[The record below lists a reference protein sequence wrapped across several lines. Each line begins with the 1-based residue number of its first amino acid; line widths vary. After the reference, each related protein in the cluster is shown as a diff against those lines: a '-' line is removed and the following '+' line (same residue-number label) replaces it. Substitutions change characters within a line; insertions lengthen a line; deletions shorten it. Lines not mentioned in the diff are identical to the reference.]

1 MTNETVQIN
10 EFSEVV
16 TGEVSEDV
24 LADTETLT
32 TYDMREPDAFTT
44 ESTEEVWQS
53 IQIKIVDFFGN
64 AASYT
69 TAFFKTN
76 RRTLITL
83 GWIFLAFLGAKI
95 LFTALDTI
103 DDIPLVTPL
112 LKLVGLVSVTR
123 FVWRYLIRERNRQE
137 LAEALNR
144 AKAEVLGS

>member
-1 MTNETVQIN
+1 MTNEIAQIN

-16 TGEVSEDV
+16 TGEALEDV
-24 LADTETLT
+24 LADTGTLT
-32 TYDMREPDAFTT
+32 TYDMPEPDAFTT

-53 IQIKIVDFFGN
+53 IQIKTADFFGN

-69 TAFFKTN
+69 AALFKNN
-76 RRTLITL
+76 RQTLITL
-83 GWIFLAFLGAKI
+83 GWIFLVFLSAKI

-123 FVWRYLIRERNRQE
+123 FVWRYLIREQNRQE
-137 LAEALNR
+137 FAEALNH